1 MENERIR
8 KVEKILGHEFKN
20 KKFLISA
27 LTTNAHLEEN
37 KKEIDFEK
45 EITHYKRLE
54 PLGDSVL
61 DLVVTSEP
69 SKIKGRLNDM
79 SKVTTKE
86 RYIKEK
92 DLEIIAKRMELNN
105 LLIMGKGE
113 IKKEIKNNKKVCDA
127 LVEALIAAVY
137 LDCIDPEG
145 KVDMIEVRKVIV
157 ENLGI
162 FNKDE

>member
-1 MENERIR
+1 MDTEIILKIE
-8 KVEKILGHEFKN
+8 EKIGHTFVN
-20 KKFLISA
+20 KKFLESA
-27 LTTNAHLEEN
+27 LTTNAYLKEHE
-37 KKEIDFEK
+37 KEIGPEK

-61 DLVVTSEP
+61 DLVVTLEL
-69 SKIKGRLNDM
+69 SKTKGRLNGM
-79 SKVTTKE
+79 SKVTTKD
-86 RYIKEK
+86 RYVKEK

-105 LLIMGKGE
+105 FLIMGKGE

-137 LDCIDPEG
+137 LDSIDPEG
-145 KVDMIEVRKVIV
+145 KVDMIKVRKVIV

-162 FNKDE
+162 FNEDE